1 MKNYL
6 TRDVFTPTKPARIA
20 FIERDTVNDKLVNS
34 LTTPGKQIVVYGHSG
49 TGKTTLLVNKLTQ
62 LYERHITTRCMKGL
76 KFEQL
81 ILDAF
86 DQLAPYY
93 TQERST
99 ACKTVTGVDLG
110 ATYLMLQAKLS
121 AQETSDSSEKQS
133 RILPPQL
140 TPQALGR
147 FLGAQKAC
155 WVLEDFHKIDESEKD
170 KLSQLMKVFMDL
182 SDDYPELKIIALGA
196 VDTARQVVDYDP
208 EMRNRVAEVHVSLMT
223 EAEISSI
230 ISKGEVALNVKF
242 SQNIKQLVSRHSNG
256 LASVCHHLCLNMC
269 NAAGVNETSSDSPT
283 ELTRAHCEHAVKT
296 YVEEASD
303 SIKSAFDKALKQRR
317 KTQYENARLIL
328 DAMSTLNEVGAA
340 RTEIHR
346 RIQRSESK
354 YPETNLKYLL
364 PKLCTPEYGGIL
376 RFDSNSGLYS
386 FADPIYRA
394 YAIAQFQNKI
404 PHPSATATAT
414 EDFEQ
419 TLLRLLTE
427 KFRRD
432 GGNGIKIMIETGPS
446 RK

>member
-1 MKNYL
+1 MQTFL

-20 FIERDTVNDKLVNS
+20 FVERDTVNDKLVNS
-34 LTTPGKQIVVYGHSG
+34 LSTPGKQIVVYGHSG

-86 DQLAPYY
+86 GQLAPYY
-93 TQERST
+93 TQERQLT
-99 ACKTVTGVDLG
+99 KKTSVGIDLG
-110 ATYLMLQAKLS
+110 ASYLMLQAKLN
-121 AQETSDSSEKQS
+121 AQSSVDASQKEA

-147 FLGAQKAC
+147 FLGAQEAC
-155 WVLEDFHKIDESEKD
+155 WVLEDFHKIDESEKE

-182 SDDYPELKIIALGA
+182 SDEYPELKIIALGA
-196 VDTARQVVDYDP
+196 VDTARQVVDYDH

-223 EAEISSI
+223 EQEISGI
-230 ISKGEVALNVKF
+230 ISKGEEALNIKF
-242 SQNIKQLVSRHSNG
+242 NPEIKRLVSRHSNG

-269 NAAGVNETSSDSPT
+269 SAAGIVQTAEGEPV
-283 ELTRAHCEHAVKT
+283 ELTRQHCEYAVKT

-303 SIKSAFDKALKQRR
+303 SIKSAFDKALKLRR
-317 KTQYENARLIL
+317 KTQYDNARLIL
-328 DAMSTLNEVGAA
+328 EALSSLGEAGTA
-340 RTEIHR
+340 RTEIHK
-346 RIQRSESK
+346 RIQRSEAK
-354 YPETNLKYLL
+354 YPEANLKYLL
-364 PKLCTPEYGGIL
+364 PKLCTLEYGGIL

-394 YAIAQFQNKI
+394 YALAQFQNRHLQ
-404 PHPSATATAT
+404 PTAGAID
-414 EDFEQ
+414 DFEQ

-427 KFRRD
+427 KISRD
-432 GGNGIKIMIETGPS
+432 GGTGFKIMIERS
-446 RK
+446 QSKKA